1 MRGIAVIAAHDLRL
15 VLGDRTALIWLAL
28 MPVVFATFFGLV
40 MGGGGSSP
48 SDARARLTVVD
59 EDGGP
64 VANMLLESL
73 ESERLVLVPIA
84 PEDKLTTPD
93 RVRTLVIP
101 AGLSEAVLA
110 GEQTTV
116 VLEKDSGTSAEA
128 ALVAQ
133 ARIVS
138 AIASVLGR
146 LAEASRS
153 VPSETPLSPAA
164 LEALPPAEEMVRID
178 ARFAGKATVI
188 PGGFAQSIPGNVVM
202 FVLLVAL
209 TFGAASVSGERQG
222 GQLRRLATSPVSR
235 TQIIAGKIAGRF
247 VVAGFQIT
255 ILMLFGMAASRIWGI
270 PIGDNP
276 VLTWFVLLV
285 YAVAVAPLGV
295 AFGAWFTDPDRAAS
309 VGVIATMVMAAFGG
323 CWWPLEVVSRPLQ
336 ILALAFPTGWA
347 MRAMHGTISFG
358 QTLGGM
364 SIPLLALAGFS
375 LVFTLIAIR
384 SLRFD

>member
-1 MRGIAVIAAHDLRL
+1 
-15 VLGDRTALIWLAL
+15 
-28 MPVVFATFFGLV
+28 
-40 MGGGGSSP
+40 
-48 SDARARLTVVD
+48 
-59 EDGGP
+59 
-64 VANMLLESL
+64 
-73 ESERLVLVPIA
+73 
-84 PEDKLTTPD
+84 
-93 RVRTLVIP
+93 
-101 AGLSEAVLA
+101 
-110 GEQTTV
+110 
-116 VLEKDSGTSAEA
+116 
-128 ALVAQ
+128 
-133 ARIVS
+133 
-138 AIASVLGR
+138 
-146 LAEASRS
+146 
-153 VPSETPLSPAA
+153 
-164 LEALPPAEEMVRID
+164 MVRID